1 MNKLTK
7 LLGVLLLTSCSKT
20 ALVQDVDSG
29 TSSIISKTNYT
40 DGKSGGIAIDF
51 VSSENMV
58 SFSQNLFDERDTLE
72 VTYITRTQNFD
83 SLVWVFQG
91 AEPLLQTANATYTVS
106 TTQYIDSNEQ
116 EQSVYGGIKSTV
128 PYSMTIPYRTFGK
141 FDVLHGASNSRFVDT
156 RLLND
161 YVEVKYEDNR
171 QDWEAW
177 ESSGVVGWVS
187 TEEDTFSLC
196 MESLVAFYTNQEI
209 VRIKKP
215 FTGFRDIR
223 KNLIFDFKYAF
234 QVFPNQDSGAPKLGL
249 SLYPSE
255 SIPAGLSADDIPNL
269 WENSNVERTEFRQV
283 VIELPQVE
291 EFSLIFT
298 KYPGDLNENGEPL
311 YPFTACI
318 RNLRIVPSG

>member
-1 MNKLTK
+1 MKKLTI
-7 LLGVLLLTSCSKT
+7 LLGVLMVTACSKT
-20 ALVQDVDSG
+20 TLVQDTESG
-29 TSSIISKTNYT
+29 TSSIIAKTKYT
-40 DGKSGGIAIDF
+40 DGNSGGITIDF
-51 VSSENMV
+51 VSSENRV
-58 SFSQNLFDERDTLE
+58 SFTQNLFDDRDTLE
-72 VTYITRTQNFD
+72 VTYITKTQNFD

-91 AEPLLQTANATYTVS
+91 AEPFLQTANSTYTVS
-106 TTQYIDSNEQ
+106 TTQYIESSEE
-116 EQSVYGGIKSTV
+116 EQSVFGGIKSTV
-128 PYSMTIPYRTFGK
+128 PYSMTVPYRIFGK
-141 FDVLHGASNSRFVDT
+141 YDVLHGASNSRFVDT
-156 RLLND
+156 RLFND
-161 YVEVKYEDNR
+161 YVEIVYEDNR
-171 QDWEAW
+171 EDWEAW
-177 ESSGVVGWVS
+177 ESSGVEGWVS
-187 TEEDTFSLC
+187 TQADTFSLC

-209 VRIKKP
+209 VRIRKP
-215 FTGFRDIR
+215 FTGFRGIR
-223 KNLIFDFKYAF
+223 KKLIFEFKYAF

-249 SLYPSE
+249 SLYPSK